1 MAEPMRVRVEFED
14 HRRLLTK
21 SQRKDGLH
29 RCWILLGPHL
39 PTVADLAAHLAR
51 SFALHRSCPRGICL
65 YMDEFVLPP
74 FESTS
79 IFRDKDIIR
88 VRKKA
93 CKQRQLLGTYLP
105 VNSRTNKRNKG
116 EGSCDF
122 QQNTT
127 NIHAIL
133 SEETNLKKKEHM
145 NKTRMLKRRKLNPSN
160 TEKPIITAEP
170 NENVLFEKNEHFVQK
185 RSSLRRILNRKDG
198 TSDGDGRCD
207 SLISNRLHQAHA
219 NYCRS
224 QPESHANGKAEQ
236 SEYPLLV
243 DVGLLKAISTS
254 DMQSDGNKM
263 AAPANNWEVA
273 VSVAS
278 AKESSTHV
286 TVVANTKISC
296 LVEPMPNSDW
306 GQMQQCL
313 SERMKTRLQ
322 ENRWDCWI
330 ANKISATPWP
340 WAVSGR
346 GAVGT
351 ADGSFRG
358 KWRNRAPAK
367 YVTNLKSSKS

>member
-1 MAEPMRVRVEFED
+1 MAEPTRVRVEFED

-21 SQRKDGLH
+21 SQRKDGLR

-51 SFALHRSCPRGICL
+51 SFALHRSCPRGIRL
-65 YMDEFVLPP
+65 FMDEFVLPP

-93 CKQRQLLGTYLP
+93 GKQRQLLGTYLTM
-105 VNSRTNKRNKG
+105 NSRTNKRKKR
-116 EGSCDF
+116 EGGCDF

-127 NIHAIL
+127 NIHAIS
-133 SEETNLKKKEHM
+133 SEGTNLKKKDHM
-145 NKTRMLKRRKLNPSN
+145 NKTQMLKRKKLNPSN

-170 NENVLFEKNEHFVQK
+170 DENVLFEKNERFVRK
-185 RSSLRRILNRKDG
+185 RSNLRRILNRKDG

-219 NYCRS
+219 SYGRS
-224 QPESHANGKAEQ
+224 QPESHANGKAER

-243 DVGLLKAISTS
+243 EVGLLNANDLKSISTS
-254 DMQSDGNKM
+254 DMQGDGSKI

-273 VSVAS
+273 ASVAS
-278 AKESSTHV
+278 AKESSTHA
-286 TVVANTKISC
+286 T
-296 LVEPMPNSDW
+296 EPMQNSEW
-306 GQMQQCL
+306 GQMQQGL
-313 SERMKTRLQ
+313 VERMKTQLQ
-322 ENRWDCWI
+322 ENGWDCWV
-330 ANKISATPWP
+330 ANKVSAAPWP

-351 ADGSFRG
+351 ADGSFGG
-358 KWRNRAPAK
+358 KWGNHAPAK